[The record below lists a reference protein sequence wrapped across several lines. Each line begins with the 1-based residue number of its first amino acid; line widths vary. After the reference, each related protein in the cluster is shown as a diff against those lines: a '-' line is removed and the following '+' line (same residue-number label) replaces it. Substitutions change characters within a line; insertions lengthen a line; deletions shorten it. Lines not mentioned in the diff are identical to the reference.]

1 MAAREPEGGHAV
13 ITGAS
18 RGIGRAIACALAGEG
33 LRLTLIGRDRAALEE
48 TRKACGGEAFPVA
61 ADVTCERALR
71 AALAQA
77 RERHGPIEVLVNNAG
92 NVETRPFLELGLE
105 DLRRML
111 RLHVEAAFLACLEAV
126 PDMRRLGR
134 GRIVNVASTAGV
146 MGIPYVVPYVV
157 AKHGLVGLTRALAL
171 ELARTGITVN
181 AVCPGY
187 TDTDMLRRA
196 MARIAERTGRTP
208 ADIAAD
214 IAARN
219 PMRRLVRPEEVAAM
233 VRYLCSAEAGAI
245 TGQCLLIDAGESAG

>member
-1 MAAREPEGGHAV
+1 MAARAAEGGHAV

-18 RGIGRAIACALAGEG
+18 RGIGRAIACALARDG
-33 LRLTLIGRDRAALEE
+33 LRLTLIARDRAALEE
-48 TRKACGGEAFPVA
+48 TRKACGGEAFAVA
-61 ADVTCERALR
+61 ADVTCEQALR
-71 AALAQA
+71 AALARA
-77 RERHGPIEVLVNNAG
+77 REQHGPIQVLVNNAG

-157 AKHGLVGLTRALAL
+157 AKHGLVGLTRALAV

-219 PMRRLVRPEEVAAM
+219 PMRRLVRPEEVAAL
-233 VRYLCSAEAGAI
+233 VRHLCSEEAGAI
-245 TGQCLLIDAGESAG
+245 TGQCLLIDAGESIA